1 MLGTCSLH
9 PGLSSKWITQSAS
22 QLSANLEQRKTRPS
36 IEPSGLLL
44 ARGGLHGIEVLSPVN
59 RFDWSTPIH
68 PVSTCQMLLISQ
80 ETPRRQ
86 KPTHFLKEAVV
97 LSGQNMR
104 WWACF
109 VCMLFM
115 HALCIPRFLER
126 TSISEGTCWYID
138 SMPTTSCNSKTE
150 SEKAPCATANAL
162 CYARPDKNT
171 GPEHQNSRLGD
182 WPLSAPAPATEG
194 NLVAFPPILAGP
206 LSHIKHRLG
215 AKLHSRWEAISDPF
229 ALQSG
234 DTPVAPA
241 TCQTTAAPRPPA
253 ASSLATCLLDFLKIL
268 ARAFSREHC
277 STHPPDPNCSVLGL
291 CQHLG
296 RRSHGREVASY
307 GGQPH
312 LSVVEALLASLPS
325 F

>member
-1 MLGTCSLH
+1 
-9 PGLSSKWITQSAS
+9 
-22 QLSANLEQRKTRPS
+22 
-36 IEPSGLLL
+36 
-44 ARGGLHGIEVLSPVN
+44 
-59 RFDWSTPIH
+59 
-68 PVSTCQMLLISQ
+68 MLLISQ

-215 AKLHSRWEAISDPF
+215 AKLTQDEKPSRTPSLCSPETLLWL
-229 ALQSG
+229 LQ
-234 DTPVAPA
+234 PA
-241 TCQTTAAPRPPA
+241 RPP
-253 ASSLATCLLDFLKIL
+253 
-268 ARAFSREHC
+268 
-277 STHPPDPNCSVLGL
+277 
-291 CQHLG
+291 
-296 RRSHGREVASY
+296 
-307 GGQPH
+307 QPH
-312 LSVVEALLASLPS
+312 DPCCQFPGNLPPR
-325 F
+325 FPENFGPGF